1 MEKKIDVMVVGFGD
15 WRENWIVNG
24 EWCGWNVWFM
34 MKRMIDDMVKGYE
47 WNKNCGCDDV
57 EIDFVE
63 VMKGFDIKDCGY
75 FMDVRNE
82 VCSEFGMMVFN
93 VEKMK
98 ELGNKVVKSDG
109 SVVEDEWDDWMCIGD
124 DWDEEMKY
132 MVMSDW
138 NCGRYKL
145 VGIDM
150 VDEMR
155 FLK

>member
-98 ELGNKVVKSDG
+98 ELGNKVVKSWLWVLMWVG
-109 SVVEDEWDDWMCIGD
+109 MCGIMWVLDWYEREGG
-124 DWDEEMKY
+124 E
-132 MVMSDW
+132 
-138 NCGRYKL
+138 GLL
-145 VGIDM
+145 VISW
-150 VDEMR
+150 
-155 FLK
+155 